1 MDENDGQK
9 PPQNRSGKEEQT
21 PKPPAPESVSLLKGN
36 RPARILLCDDE
47 PCIRDCMRIIF
58 EWTFRDYELAQC
70 DTGHGTLRE
79 VARQTPDLLITDCC
93 HVGLNFPDTLPILY
107 RMQVRFPIIVASA
120 QIGGP
125 EIRDR
130 LLSFPPSTSRSSA
143 NRSSCQS
150 SETPSSSSSAR
161 TPARPKHL
169 ISLAR
174 PDRTA
179 RIVLLDDEPSAR
191 DLVRTMLPLW
201 FRDYLLI
208 ECTTGDE
215 AWREITRHA
224 PDLFITDYG
233 HTGYSFEELLH
244 RFYRSRSKFPILL
257 SSLYVGA
264 CPELQQ
270 RLLAF
275 PGYSISLLNKPFPP
289 ESLKSQVL
297 KALPPRQPD
306 RELTRKPQ
314 LPPPQ

>member
-21 PKPPAPESVSLLKGN
+21 PKPQAPESVSLLKGN

-58 EWTFRDYELAQC
+58 DWTFRNYELAQC

-79 VARQTPDLLITDCC
+79 VAHQTPDLLITDCN
-93 HVGLNFPDTLPILY
+93 HVGLNFPDTIPILF
-107 RMQVRFPIIVASA
+107 RMQVRFPILVASA
-120 QIGGP
+120 GLSPG
-125 EIRDR
+125 IREHI
-130 LLSFPPSTSRSSA
+130 LSFPTFDIALLDKPFTVAQLRNA
-143 NRSSCQS
+143 VLQFLGPNPRQ
-150 SETPSSSSSAR
+150 TR
-161 TPARPKHL
+161 HL

-174 PDRTA
+174 PNRTA
-179 RIVLLDDEPSAR
+179 RILLLDDDPAAR
-191 DLVRTMLPLW
+191 DLARTMFPLW
-201 FRDYLLI
+201 FRDYFLI

-215 AWREITRHA
+215 AWREITRHT
-224 PDLFITDYG
+224 PDLLITDYG

-264 CPELQQ
+264 CTELQH

-275 PGYSISLLNKPFPP
+275 PAYTIALLNKPFAL

-297 KALPPRQPD
+297 KFLAPATPARN
-306 RELTRKPQ
+306 
-314 LPPPQ
+314 

>member
-1 MDENDGQK
+1 MNENDGQQ
-9 PPQNRSGKEEQT
+9 PPPNRSDKEEQA
-21 PKPPAPESVSLLKGN
+21 PKPSPSESVSLLKGN

-47 PCIRDCMRIIF
+47 PTVRDCMRLLF
-58 EWTFRDYELAQC
+58 EWSFRDYELAQC

-79 VARQTPDLLITDCC
+79 VACQTPDLLITDCC
-93 HVGLNFPDTLPILY
+93 HVGLSFPETLPILY

-130 LLSFPPSTSRSSA
+130 LLSFPTFDIALLSKPFTAAELRNA
-143 NRSSCQS
+143 VLQFLGPNPRPTQDL
-150 SETPSSSSSAR
+150 TP
-161 TPARPKHL
+161 
-169 ISLAR
+169 LAR
-174 PDRTA
+174 QDRTA
-179 RIVLLDDEPSAR
+179 RIVLLDDEPGAR
-191 DLVRTMLPLW
+191 DTVRTMLPLW

-215 AWREITRHA
+215 AWREITRHT
-224 PDLFITDYG
+224 PDLLITDYG

-275 PGYSISLLNKPFPP
+275 PGYTIKLLNKPFPL
-289 ESLKSQVL
+289 ENLKSQVL
-297 KALPPRQPD
+297 KS
-306 RELTRKPQ
+306 LTPEN
-314 LPPPQ
+314 PAGN

>member
-1 MDENDGQK
+1 MNENDGQK

-21 PKPPAPESVSLLKGN
+21 PKPQAPESVSLLKGN

-58 EWTFRDYELAQC
+58 EWTFRDFELVHC

-93 HVGLNFPDTLPILY
+93 HVGLSFPETLPILY
-107 RMQVRFPIIVASA
+107 RMQERFPIIVASA
-120 QIGGP
+120 QIEGP
-125 EIRDR
+125 EMRDR
-130 LLSFPPSTSRSSA
+130 LLSFPGLDITLLSKPFTVADLRNA
-143 NRSSCQS
+143 VLQFLGPNPRQ
-150 SETPSSSSSAR
+150 TQ
-161 TPARPKHL
+161 HL

-179 RIVLLDDEPSAR
+179 RIVLLDDDSAAR

-215 AWREITRHA
+215 AWREITRHT

-233 HTGYSFEELLH
+233 HMGYSFEELLH

-264 CPELQQ
+264 CPELQH

-275 PGYSISLLNKPFPP
+275 PGYSITPLNKPFPP

-297 KALPPRQPD
+297 NAL
-306 RELTRKPQ
+306 KPS
-314 LPPPQ
+314 PVTYN

>member
-1 MDENDGQK
+1 MNENDGQQ
-9 PPQNRSGKEEQT
+9 PPPNRSDKEEQA
-21 PKPPAPESVSLLKGN
+21 PKPSPSESVSLLKGN

-47 PCIRDCMRIIF
+47 PTVRDCMRLLF
-58 EWTFRDYELAQC
+58 EWSFRDYELAQC

-93 HVGLNFPDTLPILY
+93 HVGLSFPETLPILY

-130 LLSFPPSTSRSSA
+130 LLSFPTFDIALLSKPFTAAELRNA
-143 NRSSCQS
+143 VLQFLGPN
-150 SETPSSSSSAR
+150 P
-161 TPARPKHL
+161 RPTQDL

-174 PDRTA
+174 QDRTA
-179 RIVLLDDEPSAR
+179 RIILLDDEPGAR
-191 DLVRTMLPLW
+191 DTVRTMLPLW

-215 AWREITRHA
+215 TWREITSRT
-224 PDLFITDYG
+224 PDLLITDYG

-264 CPELQQ
+264 CPELQH

-275 PGYSISLLNKPFPP
+275 PGYTIELLNKPFPL

-297 KALPPRQPD
+297 KALATVNPAGN
-306 RELTRKPQ
+306 
-314 LPPPQ
+314 

>member
-1 MDENDGQK
+1 
-9 PPQNRSGKEEQT
+9 
-21 PKPPAPESVSLLKGN
+21 
-36 RPARILLCDDE
+36 
-47 PCIRDCMRIIF
+47 MRIIF
-58 EWTFRDYELAQC
+58 EWTFRDFELVQC

-93 HVGLNFPDTLPILY
+93 HVGLSFPETLPILY

-130 LLSFPPSTSRSSA
+130 LLSFPGIDLTLLSKPFTVPEVRNA
-143 NRSSCQS
+143 VLQFLGPNPRQTQS
-150 SETPSSSSSAR
+150 
-161 TPARPKHL
+161 L

-174 PDRTA
+174 ADRTA
-179 RIVLLDDEPSAR
+179 RIVLLDEEPAAR
-191 DLVRTMLPLW
+191 DLVRTMLSLW

-215 AWREITRHA
+215 AWREITRRA
-224 PDLFITDYG
+224 PDLLITDYG
-233 HTGYSFEELLH
+233 HTGYSFEELLL
-244 RFYRSRSKFPILL
+244 RFYRSRPRFPILL

-275 PGYSISLLNKPFPP
+275 PGYSITLLNKPFPP
-289 ESLKSQVL
+289 ETLKSQVL
-297 KALPPRQPD
+297 NSLNPETSTAS
-306 RELTRKPQ
+306 
-314 LPPPQ
+314 